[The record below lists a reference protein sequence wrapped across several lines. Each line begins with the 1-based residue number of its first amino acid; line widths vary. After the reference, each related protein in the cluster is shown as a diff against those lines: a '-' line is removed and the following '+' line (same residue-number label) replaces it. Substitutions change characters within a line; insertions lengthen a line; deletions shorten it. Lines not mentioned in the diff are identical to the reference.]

1 MSSLFFARTSKYVKS
16 KMVLLIAHKR
26 KDRRKCRS
34 FARSVIN
41 HSNNKQWIT
50 NDRPNLLSPSLTT
63 NNP

>member
-1 MSSLFFARTSKYVKS
+1 MSSFSLFAYLNTSNLNLY
-16 KMVLLIAHKR
+16 LAIAHKR